1 MTLKERIEAM
11 KLPGHNG
18 PALRKPVVYNPRLV
32 ALVAKRVQKRVQ
44 EQQS

>member
-18 PALRKPVVYNPRLV
+18 PALRKPVVYNKRLA
-32 ALVAKRVQKRVQ
+32 ALVAKRVKQRM
-44 EQQS
+44 EGQQ